1 MYLIDVQ
8 NTQLIDIFSQKLK
21 AIVPSP
27 ILRACLDDMADTFQ
41 GNPFADGDSDDEENK
56 PPKKKVKKSNDEPTE
71 EYSGSLRLKAGRNTN
86 NNLYYV
92 DYTKLQNNGNGLDP
106 DKRNDLFADIEK
118 AKCEEEALKKQIQES
133 ASETARLLSEPLND
147 ELTTLLVE
155 REKEMEDLN
164 EKLETN
170 RGFAGNEKYVKKL
183 SGRVSKMA
191 TIWRKSEW
199 HLYHCLNHSMTTNLI
214 LLLSCTNREAPV
226 HGVSYVD
233 GR

>member
-1 MYLIDVQ
+1 MNLINVQ

-56 PPKKKVKKSNDEPTE
+56 PPKKKAKKSNDEPTE

-92 DYTKLQNNGNGLDP
+92 DHTKLQNNGNGLDP
-106 DKRNDLFADIEK
+106 DKRNDLFADLEK

-133 ASETARLLSEPLND
+133 ASKTARLLSEPLND

-155 REKEMEDLN
+155 REKEMEGLN

-183 SGRVSKMA
+183 AGRVSKMA
-191 TIWRKSEW
+191 TIWRKSE
-199 HLYHCLNHSMTTNLI
+199 
-214 LLLSCTNREAPV
+214 
-226 HGVSYVD
+226 
-233 GR
+233 